1 MAIINKGILNSKT
14 AYSRQLGN
22 DWPTAQIT
30 FTEIFDDISTLFD
43 GDKNVFPLTINQ
55 SNVSLVINNILIDSK
70 DVDVSLDG
78 VSSRPYVKKLPYPW
92 ITDYDSHNGYRIV
105 NDSIIFYTAPNPGTQ
120 CTMVLRN
127 TSTITASQ
135 RQYPYTASIV
145 ALGD

>member
-1 MAIINKGILNSKT
+1 MSILNKGRLRLSDVAI
-14 AYSRQLGN
+14 RQSGN
-22 DWPTAQIT
+22 DWPVASLT
-30 FTEIFDDISTLFD
+30 TEILDDISTLFD

-55 SNVSLVINNILIDSK
+55 SNVSLVINNIVIDSK

-78 VSSRPYVKKLPYPW
+78 ITSRPYVTKLPYPW

-105 NDSIIFYTAPNPGTQ
+105 NNTIIFYTAPNPGTQ